1 MGSYSGRLRRPAV
14 AVCSSADSADLAGA
28 IAALLSR
35 WLVWNSDVLPQRRCF
50 GWKGKVVNID
60 MERLPDFLT
69 VEEAAAILR
78 IGRTKAYQLVNLG
91 FATEGREGLP
101 ARRVGRQVRIPLRA
115 LEAMNGGPLGPRG
128 SSSPS

>member
-1 MGSYSGRLRRPAV
+1 M
-14 AVCSSADSADLAGA
+14 
-28 IAALLSR
+28 
-35 WLVWNSDVLPQRRCF
+35 WNSDVLPQRRCF

-101 ARRVGRQVRIPLRA
+101 ARRVRQVRIPLRA
-115 LEAMNGGPLGPRG
+115 LEAMNGGPLSPRR
-128 SSSPS
+128 SPSPT